1 MGNKLII
8 TNTYNYQTLIMK
20 IIDLPSDFIIRDF
33 QEKDYDEIVRFWQL
47 TDLGNPDRG
56 DTIDIIRRTLDLG
69 GKLLVLQLKA
79 EGRIC
84 GTSWMTYDGRRIMLH
99 HFGILPEYQRKGLSK
114 MLLKESLKF
123 VSEKG
128 SQVKLEVHS
137 GNLKAINLYKKFG
150 FALLGDYNVYI
161 IRDISKLLF

>member
-1 MGNKLII
+1 
-8 TNTYNYQTLIMK
+8 MK
-20 IIDLPSDFIIRDF
+20 IIDLPSDFKIRDY

-47 TDLGNPDRG
+47 TDLGNPMRG
-56 DTIDIIRRTLDLG
+56 DTIDTIRKTLELG
-69 GKLLVLQLKA
+69 GKLLVLQSGT
-79 EGRIC
+79 EGPIC

-99 HFGILPEYQRKGLSK
+99 HFGILPEYQGKGLSK
-114 MLLKESLKF
+114 ILLKESLKF
-123 VSEKG
+123 VRGNG

-150 FALLGDYNVYI
+150 FAHLGEYNVYI